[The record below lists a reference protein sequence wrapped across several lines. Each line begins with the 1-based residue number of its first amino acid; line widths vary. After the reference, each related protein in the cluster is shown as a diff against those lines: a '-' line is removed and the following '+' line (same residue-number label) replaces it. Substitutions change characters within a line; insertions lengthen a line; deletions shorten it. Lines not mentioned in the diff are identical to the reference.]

1 MDIITAVIVAFITA
15 VIGPI
20 AMTWVKN
27 KLERKKQDPLAEAIE
42 HNALIDHQVDNLFD
56 QLNCDRVWISQFH
69 NGGHL
74 YPTGKSLQKNK

>member
-27 KLERKKQDPLAEAIE
+27 KLERKK
-42 HNALIDHQVDNLFD
+42 
-56 QLNCDRVWISQFH
+56 
-69 NGGHL
+69 
-74 YPTGKSLQKNK
+74 

>member
-56 QLNCDRVWISQFH
+56 QLALGSSGN
-69 NGGHL
+69 
-74 YPTGKSLQKNK
+74 SLILPNLTCCIKYIFAS